1 MSNKPY
7 DLLPIQFQSETNQ
20 TFFENTVDQ
29 LFKKANTEIVDGLIG
44 RKIPGTDS
52 PQRADFIEHNDTGR
66 NFYTLEPTYTST
78 EQVSGVP
85 GNFVFYE
92 DLLFSLKSYN
102 AFVNN
107 HNRLFKSKQFTYSPP
122 IDIDKFVNYQN
133 YFWIPENLDIVRIY
147 GSADSTI
154 NIDAIPGS
162 KTFVAP
168 NGTELLNGSFV
179 QFTGTHVSGSTYLKD
194 TTYQV
199 EGVGQHIR
207 LLVPD
212 TKDKISAYATFDSI
226 AFDADWDG
234 IGSFS
239 GAGLTYDSDNIN
251 PSLYSFDNQ
260 PYDAVSNQREADY
273 LLQKRGAKNHNPW
286 SRLNYWYHIQTIQQS
301 RIVSTQV
308 PNPWDTTS
316 YDSTSYDYEFVEGK
330 AVGSIP
336 ENAIRATRPIIEFNR
351 DLELYNYG
359 NDFNTYVDV
368 VVNEPRNQIDDKLPM
383 GNPINGTTTA
393 VGKKA
398 IFTANESGAFI
409 YDIVDTGSGNVS
421 FTANSSITIALSDTF
436 LVQEGADIGA
446 EYYWDGTWKK
456 AQFKDKVNLAPKF
469 KLYDDAGVPLDDTTT
484 YPSSTFKGNELFSYK
499 INNLN
504 ANDSILNFSVDRRSG
519 QYSSDMLFEND
530 ISKDIFNYVP
540 TGSTTKS
547 VIPGYYYAKDLT
559 YDFNGN
565 KNERYIHSWMPN
577 DVPSFYL
584 TFDISRN
591 YKEGQCVS
599 YNKQFFTAKADI
611 TAGNFDITEWDLVQE
626 NFSVQVVR
634 DEYFITEANKTSKRF
649 DISATPIDEQV
660 DVFVNQ
666 RKLVKDT
673 DFTVVSNKDG
683 ILFTN
688 TPALNSLVTIK
699 TTTNSDVDLTQQ
711 GRFELPSALSHN
723 VENKSITE
731 FTTSDVLSHYL
742 GLIEDQTTFK
752 GNALGINNYSNSERI
767 HTGNNA
773 KIRQTFSDLPT
784 AMLLSRGSVLN

>member
-1 MSNKPY
+1 MSNRPY
-7 DLLPIQFQSETNQ
+7 DLLPIQFQTETNQ

-29 LFKKANTEIVDGLIG
+29 LFTKSNTEVVDGLIG

-52 PQRADFIEHNDTGR
+52 PYAADFIEHNDIGR
-66 NFYTLEPTYTST
+66 NFYALEPIYTST
-78 EQVSGVP
+78 EPVSGTP

-133 YFWIPENLDIVRIY
+133 YFWIPEDLDIVKIY
-147 GSADSTI
+147 GTADSPI
-154 NIDAIPGS
+154 NIDNIPGS

-179 QFTGTHVSGSTYLKD
+179 QFTGTHVSGSTYTKD

-207 LLVPD
+207 FLTPN
-212 TKDKISAYATFDSI
+212 TKDKISAYATFDSV

-239 GAGLTYDSDNIN
+239 GAGLTYDADNIN

-273 LLQKRGAKNHNPW
+273 LLQQRGAQNRNPW

-308 PNPWDTTS
+308 PNPWDITS
-316 YDSTSYDYEFVEGK
+316 YDSTSFDYEFVEGQQ
-330 AVGSIP
+330 VGSIP

-359 NDFNTYVDV
+359 SNFNTYVDMII
-368 VVNEPRNQIDDKLPM
+368 NEPRNQIDGKLPM
-383 GNPINGTTTA
+383 GNPINGTTSA

-398 IFTANESGAFI
+398 IFTANETSAVV
-409 YDIVDTGSGNVS
+409 YDIVDSGSGNVS
-421 FTANSSITIALSDTF
+421 FTANSSISISTNDTF
-436 LVQEGADIGA
+436 LIQEGADIGA
-446 EYYWDGTWKK
+446 EYYWNGTKWLK
-456 AQFKDKVNLAPKF
+456 AQFKDQVNLAPKF
-469 KLYDDAGVPLDDTTT
+469 KLYDSDGVPLDDSIT

-499 INNLN
+499 LNTLN
-504 ANDSILNFSVDRRSG
+504 ANDSILNFGIDRRSG

-530 ISKDIFNYVP
+530 ISKDIYNYVP
-540 TGSTTKS
+540 TGSTSKS

-559 YDFNGN
+559 YDVNGN
-565 KNERYIHSWMPN
+565 QNSRYLHSWMPN

-584 TFDISRN
+584 TFDESRN
-591 YKEGQCVS
+591 YKAGQTVS
-599 YNKQFFTAKADI
+599 YNKQFFTADADI
-611 TAGNFDITEWDLVQE
+611 TAGVFDISEWSLVE
-626 NFSVQVVR
+626 DKFSVQVVR
-634 DEYFITEANKTSKRF
+634 DEYLSQKQI
-649 DISATPIDEQV
+649 
-660 DVFVNQ
+660 
-666 RKLVKDT
+666 KLK
-673 DFTVVSNKDG
+673 
-683 ILFTN
+683 
-688 TPALNSLVTIK
+688 
-699 TTTNSDVDLTQQ
+699 
-711 GRFELPSALSHN
+711 N
-723 VENKSITE
+723 V
-731 FTTSDVLSHYL
+731 
-742 GLIEDQTTFK
+742 LI
-752 GNALGINNYSNSERI
+752 
-767 HTGNNA
+767 
-773 KIRQTFSDLPT
+773 
-784 AMLLSRGSVLN
+784 